1 MFHLLQEKDENL
13 RRTRANIQ
21 LTVFV
26 WDAYRRVWHTLD
38 NTLQHT
44 AIQECVFLIHR
55 VYDEPF
61 IDQI

>member
-55 VYDEPF
+55 V
-61 IDQI
+61 